1 MRDSC
6 YGLWWEPQQSVNS
19 EDAVARITVEIDDEV
34 LAEAKEVLRTGEDE
48 ETMLK
53 AVTIAVGAVYQRR
66 AARQRLAEMTAA
78 GDAFI
83 EKRTA

>member
-1 MRDSC
+1 M
-6 YGLWWEPQQSVNS
+6 
-19 EDAVARITVEIDDEV
+19 ARITVEIDDEV
-34 LAEAKEVLRTGEDE
+34 LAEAKKVLRTSEDE

-83 EKRTA
+83 ERRTA